1 MTVDTER
8 DLEGLKKIGQI
19 VGMTLQEMIK
29 HVEPGITTKELDDIG
44 AAFMEKHGAR
54 SAPIVMYQFPGATCI
69 SLNNEAAHGI
79 PGDRKIQPGD
89 LVNVDVS
96 AELDGYYGDTGYTLI
111 APPVSDL
118 KRKLAE
124 CAHKAMWNGI
134 AEARAG
140 RPLNAIGRAME
151 NTAKGCG
158 FTTIRTLPGHGIG
171 HSLHEEPSVPGFFNP
186 KLTQRLP
193 RGLVITI
200 EPFVTTGA
208 RNIVEAKDGWTLL
221 TTDGSLSAQYEHTIV
236 VTRGKPII
244 LTQVD
249 PQ

>member
-1 MTVDTER
+1 MTVDDDR
-8 DLEGLKKIGQI
+8 QLEALKKIGRI
-19 VGMTLQEMIK
+19 VGLTIQEMIK
-29 HVEPGITTKELDDIG
+29 HVQPGITTRELDGIA
-44 AAFMEKHGAR
+44 AAFLAQHGAR
-54 SAPIVMYQFPGATCI
+54 SAPIVMYNYPGATCI

-79 PGDRKIQPGD
+79 PGDRVVQPGD

-96 AELDGYYGDTGYTLI
+96 AEMGGYYADSGFTV
-111 APPVSDL
+111 AVPPVSDL
-118 KRKLAE
+118 KKKLTGA
-124 CAHKAMWNGI
+124 AQKAMWAGI

-151 NTAKGCG
+151 MTAKEAG

-171 HSLHEEPSVPGFFNP
+171 RSLHEEPSVPGFFNP
-186 KLTQRLP
+186 RLTQRLP

-208 RNIVEAKDGWTLL
+208 RNIVEAEDGWTLL
-221 TTDGSLSAQYEHTIV
+221 TNDGGLAAQYEHTIV

-244 LTQVD
+244 LTQVEGG
-249 PQ
+249 

>member
-1 MTVDTER
+1 MTVDSDK
-8 DLEGLKKIGQI
+8 DLEGLKKIGRI
-19 VGMTLQEMIK
+19 VGLALQEMIK
-29 HVEPGITTKELDDIG
+29 HVEPGVTTKELDDIG
-44 AAFMEKHGAR
+44 AAFMARRGAR
-54 SAPIVMYQFPGATCI
+54 PAPIVMYNFPGATCI

-79 PGDRKIQPGD
+79 PGSRKIQPGD

-96 AELDGYYGDTGYTLI
+96 AELNGYYGDTGYTVI
-111 APPVSDL
+111 VPPISDL
-118 KRKLAE
+118 KRKLTE
-124 CAHKAMWNGI
+124 CAQQAMWNGI

-151 NTAKGCG
+151 KTAQGCG

-171 HSLHEEPSVPGFFNP
+171 RSLHEEPSVPGFFNP
-186 KLTQRLP
+186 RLTQRLT
-193 RGLVITI
+193 RGLVITV

-208 RNIVEAKDGWTLL
+208 RSIVEGKDGWTLY

-244 LTQVD
+244 LTQVE